1 MSSLRNRFRGG
12 GGSEIITSLGWNED
26 LAALPSLEF
35 DASLAVGCT
44 EGQAAAALSVD
55 TGALVIN
62 TADAVTAGATTTW
75 EAVWWMGDPIK
86 DPADFFWRAEMLSS
100 VITVNILSVG
110 FGVYYLEDGATIGAN
125 QSGTSDPW
133 FGFGVTAWHKGYMEG
148 FGEAPTAL
156 SQATHRA
163 VHSNVSRYPSAVH
176 AESRGTSYASLTGFT
191 EQIKDPRDVTDGIA
205 APSGARFRP
214 ALRVQRLGGN
224 GQLEVRVDQ
233 FQLNWQP

>member
-1 MSSLRNRFRGG
+1 MSPDMSSLRNRFRGG
-12 GGSEIITSLGWNED
+12 GGGEIITSLGWNED
-26 LAALPSLEF
+26 LAALPELEF

-44 EGQAAAALSVD
+44 EGQANAALSVD

-125 QSGTSDPW
+125 QSR
-133 FGFGVTAWHKGYMEG
+133 VT
-148 FGEAPTAL
+148 FP
-156 SQATHRA
+156 
-163 VHSNVSRYPSAVH
+163 SRYSIWSARRR
-176 AESRGTSYASLTGFT
+176 ALLMRLAS
-191 EQIKDPRDVTDGIA
+191 
-205 APSGARFRP
+205 SGP
-214 ALRVQRLGGN
+214 ALAG
-224 GQLEVRVDQ
+224 
-233 FQLNWQP
+233 